1 MQPITGSRQ
10 FKNLMQLEHVNNADR
25 RCKTG
30 RMPYPSRRRGREMEK
45 EGKRESEEKLT
56 GREGREREGRDE
68 KRGKKR
74 GGYKGTLSLNT
85 FTNRN

>member
-1 MQPITGSRQ
+1 
-10 FKNLMQLEHVNNADR
+10 MQLEHVNNADR

-30 RMPYPSRRRGREMEK
+30 RMPYPSRRRWKVMEK

-68 KRGKKR
+68 KGKE
-74 GGYKGTLSLNT
+74 KGWI
-85 FTNRN
+85 

>member
-1 MQPITGSRQ
+1 
-10 FKNLMQLEHVNNADR
+10 MQLEHVNNADR

-30 RMPYPSRRRGREMEK
+30 RMRYPSRRRGREMEK

>member
-30 RMPYPSRRRGREMEK
+30 RMPYPSRRRWKVMEK
-45 EGKRESEEKLT
+45 EGKRENEEKLT
-56 GREGREREGRDE
+56 GREGRE
-68 KRGKKR
+68 
-74 GGYKGTLSLNT
+74 
-85 FTNRN
+85 